1 MKWAFSWGRSKKVS
15 SINNGDIEA
24 LHNLVN
30 GLTNKVNELSANL
43 ANYVTLTNANNLFVS
58 KTQPIVLDASR
69 DKPVKINGSTKNPVF
84 IEFVRN
90 NTNLGYVGLGSG
102 NNNNINVGA
111 RSGDLCLEVS
121 TGNKIVVNN
130 SVIQG
135 VANPVNNTDV
145 SNKQYVDN
153 LVSNNTN
160 LITSLTNRVT
170 ALENSGG
177 TKLSMITGT
186 ISLNKTFTSGQV
198 ILLSYLTIFETKQ
211 LGYIKLPNGN
221 TISANNINKYL
232 IGYDYGFNMLDF
244 ITGSPSPTGFFI
256 KQNTTPQ
263 FGLIKNELPYLRV
276 IYLGNDAPQVKLN
289 TSNLYMNVTLIL
301 SGSVENITKTL
312 KSSNA
317 LINETDENNIL
328 EITSWVN
335 I

>member
-121 TGNKIVVNN
+121 TGNNIVVNN
-130 SVIQG
+130 AIIQG

-145 SNKQYVDN
+145 ANKQYVDN
-153 LVSNNTN
+153 AISSIPQQPVRYWYRFVVRIDIAQTITATPTNPFYKTINLSDMKNNLMFVSYDKIKNMKFVSATPFGFIYGNNKNPMWGVSIPSTLYIQGSEVGGPPNTFSSLQIAINISNFSGNLGSYWLSLVGSSETQLTDTN
-160 LITSLTNRVT
+160 LSPINSITNPSTINSIDNDIEIISIERV
-170 ALENSGG
+170 
-177 TKLSMITGT
+177 
-186 ISLNKTFTSGQV
+186 
-198 ILLSYLTIFETKQ
+198 
-211 LGYIKLPNGN
+211 
-221 TISANNINKYL
+221 
-232 IGYDYGFNMLDF
+232 
-244 ITGSPSPTGFFI
+244 
-256 KQNTTPQ
+256 
-263 FGLIKNELPYLRV
+263 
-276 IYLGNDAPQVKLN
+276 
-289 TSNLYMNVTLIL
+289 
-301 SGSVENITKTL
+301 
-312 KSSNA
+312 
-317 LINETDENNIL
+317 
-328 EITSWVN
+328 
-335 I
+335 

>member
-1 MKWAFSWGRSKKVS
+1 MKWAFSWGRGKKVS
-15 SINNGDIEA
+15 STNNGDIEA
-24 LHNLVN
+24 LQNLVN

-69 DKPVKINGSTKNPVF
+69 DKPVKINGNTKNPVF

-153 LVSNNTN
+153 LVTNNTN
-160 LITSLTNRVT
+160 LINSLTNRVT
-170 ALENSGG
+170 TLENNKSGNN
-177 TKLSMITGT
+177 LSLMYGKVWLSGYINSTTQVQFQTGSLFTTSAITSLILNNGST
-186 ISLNKTFTSGQV
+186 ISLSN
-198 ILLSYLTIFETKQ
+198 L
-211 LGYIKLPNGN
+211 
-221 TISANNINKYL
+221 NKYL
-232 IGYDYGFNMLDF
+232 ISYDYAFNAEAFANGRIRGWLVKCDTSVPHLGYINNEVYNFKTIF
-244 ITGSPSPTGFFI
+244 IATE
-256 KQNTTPQ
+256 TTW
-263 FGLIKNELPYLRV
+263 ITWKEKPYF
-276 IYLGNDAPQVKLN
+276 QVVLLL
-289 TSNLYMNVTLIL
+289 SN
-301 SGSVENITKTL
+301 SVENITKTL

>member
-153 LVSNNTN
+153 LVTNNTN
-160 LITSLTNRVT
+160 LINSLTNRVT
-170 ALENSGG
+170 TLENNKSGNN
-177 TKLSMITGT
+177 LSLMSGKVWLSNYVKSPAQVQFMNGSLFYSENISSLILNNGSS
-186 ISLNKTFTSGQV
+186 ISLK
-198 ILLSYLTIFETKQ
+198 
-211 LGYIKLPNGN
+211 
-221 TISANNINKYL
+221 NINKYL
-232 IGYDYGFNMLDF
+232 ISYDYAFNAEQFMNGSINGWLVKCDTSVPHLGYINDEVVGFKVVF
-244 ITGSPSPTGFFI
+244 VARETSWITW
-256 KQNTTPQ
+256 KE
-263 FGLIKNELPYLRV
+263 KPYF
-276 IYLGNDAPQVKLN
+276 QVVLLL
-289 TSNLYMNVTLIL
+289 SN
-301 SGSVENITKTL
+301 SVENITKTL

-317 LINETDENNIL
+317 LVNETDENNIL

>member
-145 SNKQYVDN
+145 ANKQYVDN
-153 LVSNNTN
+153 AISNIPQQSTKYWYRFIVIININQSINATPTNPYYKTINLSDIKNQLTQPTYNIIKNMKFVSATPFAVTYGNNLNPTWGIN
-160 LITSLTNRVT
+160 VPSSFYIQGSS
-170 ALENSGG
+170 SGG
-177 TKLSMITGT
+177 VPTTFEYLQIAVNIT
-186 ISLNKTFTSGQV
+186 NFSGQINTYRLV
-198 ILLSYLTIFETKQ
+198 LVGVSDTPLTDSGLSPINSINDIE
-211 LGYIKLPNGN
+211 
-221 TISANNINKYL
+221 IS
-232 IGYDYGFNMLDF
+232 
-244 ITGSPSPTGFFI
+244 
-256 KQNTTPQ
+256 
-263 FGLIKNELPYLRV
+263 
-276 IYLGNDAPQVKLN
+276 
-289 TSNLYMNVTLIL
+289 NVERL
-301 SGSVENITKTL
+301 
-312 KSSNA
+312 
-317 LINETDENNIL
+317 
-328 EITSWVN
+328 
-335 I
+335 